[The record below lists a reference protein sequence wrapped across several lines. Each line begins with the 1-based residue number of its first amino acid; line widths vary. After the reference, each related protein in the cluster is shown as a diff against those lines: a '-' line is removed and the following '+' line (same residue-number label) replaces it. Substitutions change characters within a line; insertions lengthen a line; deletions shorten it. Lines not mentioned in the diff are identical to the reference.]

1 MKSKL
6 YPFFVGLVFVL
17 LSYATYQG
25 LVGAPT
31 EATMGDSQRIF
42 YYHVPAAAVAY
53 TLFTLN
59 FLASLFFLW
68 KRTERS
74 DMWAAVSAEV
84 GLVFA
89 TVVLIT
95 GPIWG
100 RIAWN
105 TWWAWEPRLTTFLI
119 LWLLYVSYMVLRK
132 SSEGGSA
139 PVMAAALAIFAFVD
153 VPLSYLASQFF
164 LLRGHHPTRVI
175 TTPGGLDPRMAY
187 AFMVNMIAFFAFAGL
202 IVWFRYALEQTAR
215 NISRLHI
222 QKATSGVAAMMAVPA
237 MFLFQERQNLNPTH
251 FMYAAYISAWVV
263 YIAYLLFL
271 MSKVSKLKR
280 EEAELRG

>member
-1 MKSKL
+1 
-6 YPFFVGLVFVL
+6 
-17 LSYATYQG
+17 
-25 LVGAPT
+25 
-31 EATMGDSQRIF
+31 
-42 YYHVPAAAVAY
+42 
-53 TLFTLN
+53 
-59 FLASLFFLW
+59 
-68 KRTERS
+68 
-74 DMWAAVSAEV
+74 
-84 GLVFA
+84 
-89 TVVLIT
+89 
-95 GPIWG
+95 
-100 RIAWN
+100 
-105 TWWAWEPRLTTFLI
+105 
-119 LWLLYVSYMVLRK
+119 MVLRK

-215 NISRLHI
+215 NLSRLHI